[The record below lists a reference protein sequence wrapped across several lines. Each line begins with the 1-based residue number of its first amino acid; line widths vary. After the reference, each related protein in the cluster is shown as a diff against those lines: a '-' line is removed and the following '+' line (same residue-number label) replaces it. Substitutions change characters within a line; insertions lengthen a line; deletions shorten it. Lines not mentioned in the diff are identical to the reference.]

1 WFTQSAEA
9 DAVIRPWA
17 APLAAA
23 AVGVA
28 AFVLCCATLLPDM
41 DLGDTPSFQTRIG
54 TPLLTPRDAY
64 PLYTAIG
71 TVFHWIAKGTP
82 AHALNLASAVEGALA
97 CAVIVLVGVEL
108 SGSVAAAAAAALL

>member
-1 WFTQSAEA
+1 M
-9 DAVIRPWA
+9 IRRRA

-28 AFVLCCATLLPDM
+28 AFVLYRATLLPDM
-41 DLGDTPSFQTRIG
+41 DLGDTPSFQARIG
-54 TPLLTPRDAY
+54 TSLLTPRDAY

-71 TVFHWIAKGTP
+71 TVFHWIVKGTP

-97 CAVIVLVGVEL
+97 CAAD
-108 SGSVAAAAAAALL
+108 AARSE